1 LTFSSK
7 DINEIINEDLH
18 LGCNNN
24 LCLVAFKSYT
34 QQIDP
39 KRIRIVAQLKENN
52 KFDLAPVSVRSS
64 DIFPIGERN
73 ADHKTFNVKVAGNT
87 LDIALSNND
96 AVERWQIFQ
105 ERLFWESL
113 LLTVAIELTIW
124 SGYLWWQQTK
134 LIEILLTDA
143 IVLTVHAFSFP
154 IVWYVFPSF
163 RAFASNFERATALLW
178 LGLSLCY
185 GFLPFVLR
193 SQQSTRAGG
202 ILAGSLLYWF
212 GSVVVTAILGFF
224 SGYGYSFP
232 SATGLPMP
240 FLTLASE
247 LFVVGYEAWI
257 VYRLRQD
264 SLSLKLVLK
273 VSFAANA
280 VSCLVGLVFFF
291 TIFKY

>member
-1 LTFSSK
+1 M
-7 DINEIINEDLH
+7 
-18 LGCNNN
+18 GCNNN

-39 KRIRIVAQLKENN
+39 NPFRLVAQLKESN
-52 KFDLAPVSVRSS
+52 KFDLAPGSVRSS
-64 DIFPIGERN
+64 DTFPIGDRN
-73 ADHKTFNVKVAGNT
+73 ADRKTFNVKVVNNA
-87 LDIALSNND
+87 LDITLSNND
-96 AVERWQIFQ
+96 TVARWQIFQ

-124 SGYLWWQQTK
+124 SGYLWWQQTM

-143 IVLTVHAFSFP
+143 SVLTVHAFSFP
-154 IVWYVFPSF
+154 IVWYVFSSF

-212 GSVVVTAILGFF
+212 GAVVVTAIFGFF

-257 VYRLRQD
+257 VHRIRQD
-264 SLSLKLVLK
+264 SLSLKLALK

-280 VSCLVGLVFFF
+280 VSCLVGLAFFF